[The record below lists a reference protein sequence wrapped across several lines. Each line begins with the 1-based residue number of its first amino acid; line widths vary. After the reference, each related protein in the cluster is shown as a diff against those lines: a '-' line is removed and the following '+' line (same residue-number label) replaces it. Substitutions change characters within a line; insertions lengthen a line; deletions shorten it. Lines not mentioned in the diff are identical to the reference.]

1 MRARTTTA
9 PMAGGALKNRMK
21 RVKQPPSQRLSEKV
35 SGSGWGGIPQR
46 AQRAQRII
54 GWGECSYIGAVWCN
68 CCGLKKGDFSIILPQ
83 NAWIK
88 VLTLPTPMA
97 KSKTPP
103 RPLRPLRE
111 SSPSGTEEASTVP
124 QRRLNTGL
132 SHNHQQRLQ
141 AVRLPTG
148 LLG

>member
-35 SGSGWGGIPQR
+35 SGSGWGGLPQR

-103 RPLRPLRE
+103 RPLREDLRIRMGRSGREGGKLFGRPLPRGPE
-111 SSPSGTEEASTVP
+111 SPALRP
-124 QRRLNTGL
+124 
-132 SHNHQQRLQ
+132 
-141 AVRLPTG
+141 
-148 LLG
+148 